1 VGKVSIIVPTLNEEN
16 YIGSLLS
23 DIAEQTKKA
32 AEIIIVDGRSK
43 DGTVSV
49 VERFPNVDLLVG
61 SPPVASQRNLGG
73 RKAEGDV
80 LVFLDADV
88 RLPKTF
94 LEDFLE
100 GFERRQLDV
109 ACPLYV
115 PYRSTLAINAVHVF
129 FNVMFVIFQKVLPS
143 GAGHC
148 IVIKREVFQRSRGF
162 DPGLTFD
169 DIELIRRLS
178 KKHRFGIVD
187 ERLFVSDRRY
197 KEHGVLQMFL
207 RYLLM
212 SLLFAIGRFD
222 WANHIDYE
230 FGDHK
235 R

>member
-1 VGKVSIIVPTLNEEN
+1 VGKVSIIVPTLNEEK

-23 DIAEQTKKA
+23 DIAEQTIEA

-49 VERFPNVDLLVG
+49 VERFPNVDLLIG
-61 SPPVASQRNLGG
+61 SPPVAGQRNLGG
-73 RKAEGDV
+73 RKARGDV

-94 LEDFLE
+94 LQDFLE

-115 PYRSTLAINAVHVF
+115 PYRSTPAINAVHVF
-129 FNVMFVIFQKVLPS
+129 YNVMFVVFQRVLPS

-148 IVIKREVFQRSRGF
+148 IVLKREVFRRSRGF
-162 DPGLTFD
+162 DPSLKFD
-169 DIELIRRLS
+169 DLELIRRVS
-178 KKHRFGIVD
+178 RKHRFGIVNK
-187 ERLFVSDRRY
+187 RLFVSDRRY
-197 KEHGVLQMFL
+197 KEHGVLRMFL

-212 SLLFAIGRFD
+212 SLLFAVGRFD
-222 WANHIDYE
+222 WANQIDYE
-230 FGDHK
+230 FGEHK

>member
-16 YIGSLLS
+16 YVGSLLS
-23 DIAEQTKKA
+23 DIAEQTKDA

-43 DGTVSV
+43 DGTASV
-49 VERFPNVDLLVG
+49 VERFPNVDLLIG

-73 RKAEGDV
+73 RKAKGDV

-88 RLPKTF
+88 RLPKSF

-129 FNVMFVIFQKVLPS
+129 FNVMFVVFQKILPS

-148 IVIKREVFQRSRGF
+148 IVLKREVFRRSRGF
-162 DPGLTFD
+162 DPGLKFD
-169 DIELIRRLS
+169 DIELIRRVS

-197 KEHGVLQMFL
+197 KEHGVLRMFL

>member
-16 YIGSLLS
+16 YVGSLLS

-49 VERFPNVDLLVG
+49 VERFPNVDLLIG

-73 RKAEGDV
+73 RKAKGDV

-129 FNVMFVIFQKVLPS
+129 FNVMFLVFQKILPS

-148 IVIKREVFQRSRGF
+148 IVLKREVFRRSRGF
-162 DPGLTFD
+162 DPGLKFD
-169 DIELIRRLS
+169 DIELIRRVS
-178 KKHRFGIVD
+178 KKHRFGIVYK
-187 ERLFVSDRRY
+187 RLFVSDRRY
-197 KEHGVLQMFL
+197 KEHGVLRMFL